1 MVELILETAPSKCCV
16 SSSRCCPAVL
26 CTSENMVLSTAG
38 TIFVSISS
46 YRCAELTWHCCCCT
60 LLMKP
65 EVPGLCNTVQ
75 NTVNSPAG
83 TTSARTQCSTCSTRR
98 MCQSA
103 SLSACVSRTGASA
116 SPARPATCPSG
127 CATTCSTRASTP
139 AWPRGPPTDAPWHRP
154 CTMGRTSTCRQ
165 APTGQPLRDCIRPHT
180 NKVNSG
186 TTCGGQISR
195 HANAVALPADRQ
207 PYTVC
212 PGVGP
217 PHDCHV
223 HHAAALQ
230 QEGESVSN
238 ESTKAAQAHHH
249 ALYHTAEAQSRAAGD
264 IGKRLWNSFRLLM
277 CRWR

>member
-1 MVELILETAPSKCCV
+1 MVELILETAPSKCAASPQADVVHLHSIHLRIWSCQ
-16 SSSRCCPAVL
+16 P
-26 CTSENMVLSTAG
+26 AG

-46 YRCAELTWHCCCCT
+46 YRCASIVLA
-60 LLMKP
+60 LMLP
-65 EVPGLCNTVQ
+65 YSTDERPQALGYDTGHSASS
-75 NTVNSPAG
+75 SPAG

-127 CATTCSTRASTP
+127 CATTCITRASTP

-154 CTMGRTSTCRQ
+154 CTMGRTSTCRW
-165 APTGQPLRDCIRPHT
+165 AATELPLRDCICPYV

-207 PYTVC
+207 PHTVC

-230 QEGESVSN
+230 QEGESGSN
-238 ESTKAAQAHHH
+238 ESTKAAQPVIM
-249 ALYHTAEAQSRAAGD
+249 LCTTQQ
-264 IGKRLWNSFRLLM
+264 KRS
-277 CRWR
+277 